1 MSSEVEI
8 NRNSAIPSSTL
19 PEVVLA
25 AEEYDYGLNLISTMA
40 ATREN
45 IVETGTVMSILS
57 NTSMVGNKVVDLR
70 DMSRVSRSSSV
81 ANSPGS
87 VTTEEVVTGGRLLND
102 SEGVSIMDEQ
112 NHDNNSANSNN
123 NNLDEINVPIN
134 VSSIVE
140 EESFAVED
148 TDTDDDV
155 ILVVQP
161 IETIEL
167 LGDDDDADVQIV
179 NSDEPIPK
187 PKRLPQHQ
195 LKQQQPQ
202 PHPFGSSS
210 SSSSSSNTSNIN
222 NTFPATPRLPET
234 SVSSGLSMFSDDEH
248 LAPILKDLLD
258 DHFGQIDFDIPL
270 AVNMQMTPDQPETTH
285 NRINYGKSPR
295 GLFVS
300 HLTTEMAIQTDQ
312 DYKPEVK
319 DMETQTECSSFC
331 GKRKL

>member
-45 IVETGTVMSILS
+45 IVETGTVMNNILNNAS
-57 NTSMVGNKVVDLR
+57 TVVNKGVDLR
-70 DMSRVSRSSSV
+70 DMSRISRSSSV

-87 VTTEEVVTGGRLLND
+87 VSEEVSGRLND
-102 SEGVSIMDEQ
+102 SEGVSFIEEPILE
-112 NHDNNSANSNN
+112 NTISANNN
-123 NNLDEINVPIN
+123 DVDEINVPIN
-134 VSSIVE
+134 LSPIVE

-148 TDTDDDV
+148 IDTDDDV

-195 LKQQQPQ
+195 LKPLQQQQQQP
-202 PHPFGSSS
+202 HLYGSSS
-210 SSSSSSNTSNIN
+210 TSTSFTSASNNM
-222 NTFPATPRLPET
+222 FPAIPRIPEPST
-234 SVSSGLSMFSDDEH
+234 MGMFSDDEQ
-248 LAPILKDLLD
+248 LTPILKDLLD
-258 DHFGQIDFDIPL
+258 DHFGGQIDFDVPL
-270 AVNMQMTPDQPETTH
+270 SVNMQMDQAEITTH
-285 NRINYGKSPR
+285 NHPNYGKSLR

-300 HLTTEMAIQTDQ
+300 HLTTEMAIQTDT
-312 DYKPEVK
+312 DYKPEKK
-319 DMETQTECSSFC
+319 DMETQTENSAFC

>member
-1 MSSEVEI
+1 MSSEVEV
-8 NRNSAIPSSTL
+8 NRNSAVPSSTL

-45 IVETGTVMSILS
+45 IVENGTVMNILS
-57 NTSMVGNKVVDLR
+57 NTSIVGNKVVDLR
-70 DMSRVSRSSSV
+70 DMYRSRSSSL

-87 VTTEEVVTGGRLLND
+87 VTEEVTGRND
-102 SEGVSIMDEQ
+102 SEGVSLVYEQ

-123 NNLDEINVPIN
+123 DNEVDEINVPIN
-134 VSSIVE
+134 VSPLVE

-167 LGDDDDADVQIV
+167 LGDDDDDGEADVQIV

-187 PKRLPQHQ
+187 PKRLPHQHQ
-195 LKQQQPQ
+195 LKPQQRQ
-202 PHPFGSSS
+202 PHQYGTSST
-210 SSSSSSNTSNIN
+210 SSSSNISN
-222 NTFPATPRLPET
+222 NTFPATPRLPES
-234 SVSSGLSMFSDDEH
+234 SVSSGLNMFSDDEH

-270 AVNMQMTPDQPETTH
+270 AGNMHMTPDPTEMTTH

-300 HLTTEMAIQTDQ
+300 HLTTEMAIQTDE
-312 DYKPEVK
+312 DYKPQVC
-319 DMETQTECSSFC
+319 DMETQTECSAFC
-331 GKRKL
+331 GSGKRKL

>member
-45 IVETGTVMSILS
+45 IVETGTVMNSFLNNGS
-57 NTSMVGNKVVDLR
+57 TVVNKGVDLR
-70 DMSRVSRSSSV
+70 DMSRISRSSSV

-87 VTTEEVVTGGRLLND
+87 VSEEVSGRMND
-102 SEGVSIMDEQ
+102 SEGVSFIDEPIL
-112 NHDNNSANSNN
+112 DNNISANSNN
-123 NNLDEINVPIN
+123 NNVDEINVPMN
-134 VSSIVE
+134 VE

-195 LKQQQPQ
+195 QKQLQQQP
-202 PHPFGSSS
+202 HHYGTSSTS
-210 SSSSSSNTSNIN
+210 TSNN
-222 NTFPATPRLPET
+222 MFPATPRLPEP
-234 SVSSGLSMFSDDEH
+234 SVSSSLGMFSDDEQ

-258 DHFGQIDFDIPL
+258 DHFGGQIDFDLPL
-270 AVNMQMTPDQPETTH
+270 GINMQVTAEQTEVITH
-285 NRINYGKSPR
+285 NHRTNYGKSPR

-300 HLTTEMAIQTDQ
+300 HLTTEMAIQTDA
-312 DYKPEVK
+312 DYKPEKK
-319 DMETQTECSSFC
+319 DMETQTECSTFC
-331 GKRKL
+331 AKRKL